1 MASDQKTVI
10 VVGASSDRGKFGNKS
25 VRAHQADGWQVYP
38 VNPKGGPIEGLTVYR
53 RIADVPGTVDRI
65 SMYVPAE
72 VGLGLLDEIAE
83 KRAEEFFL
91 NPGSE
96 SEALI
101 EAARSKGLD
110 PLTACSIVDLGMSPS
125 QFDS

>member
-1 MASDQKTVI
+1 VSEQKTVI
-10 VVGASSDRGKFGNKS
+10 VVGASSDREKFGNKS
-25 VRAHQADGWQVYP
+25 VRAHQAGGWQVYP
-38 VNPKGGPIEGLTVYR
+38 VNPKGGRIEGLTAYR

-83 KRAEEFFL
+83 KQAREFFL

-96 SEALI
+96 SEVLI
-101 EAARSKGLD
+101 EAARSKGLE

>member
-10 VVGASSDRGKFGNKS
+10 VVGASNDRAKFGNKS
-25 VRAHQADGWQVYP
+25 VRAHQAGGWQVYP
-38 VNPKGGPIEGLTVYR
+38 VNPKGERIEGLDAYR
-53 RIADVPGTVDRI
+53 RIADVPGPVDRI

-72 VGLGLLDEIAE
+72 IGIDLLDEIVE
-83 KRAEEFFL
+83 KQAEEFFL

-96 SEALI
+96 SDALI